1 MQPKIKNKNLQ
12 KQIDQLFNR
21 EEVICASIAVR
32 DADADKFVVAT
43 RLGTVG
49 GDFEAAAHIAAKLYV
64 WSATK
69 RIGLTGQTQEQVQAA
84 WKRAYD
90 KGYEIAVAR
99 MNEHLDERL
108 SAGSN

>member
-1 MQPKIKNKNLQ
+1 MQTKMKNEKLQ
-12 KQIDQLFNR
+12 KQIDKLFDR

-32 DADADKFVVAT
+32 HADADKFVIAT

-64 WSATK
+64 WCTTK
-69 RIGLTGQTQEQVQAA
+69 RMSETGQSQEEVQAA
-84 WKRAYD
+84 WKQAFNL
-90 KGYEIAVAR
+90 GYEIAEAR
-99 MNEHLDERL
+99 INEHLDERL